1 MTETPPPLDA
11 AGRLVRRGQQLAGL
25 SLALLLVG
33 PSVLLVYAWV
43 EVLNNPGY
51 SLVDGYWIGRVPWTP
66 TGVVLALA
74 GSVLGLGSSSLVV
87 AIVGDWWRRLLIL
100 PVAAA
105 AALWWAIAFGVIPFP
120 RFRGP
125 DPVTFAYSLPTTAAI
140 MVLLPAVFL
149 ALLALSPRPPQ
160 RLTTRLRPVHPRDGD
175 PRP

>member
-51 SLVDGYWIGRVPWTP
+51 TLVDGYWIGRVPWTP

-74 GSVLGLGSSSLVV
+74 GSVLGLGSGSLVV
-87 AIVGDWWRRLLIL
+87 AIVGGWWRRLLIL
-100 PVAAA
+100 PAVAA
-105 AALWWAIAFGVIPFP
+105 AALWWAVALGVLPFP

-125 DPVTFAYSLPTTAAI
+125 DPVTFAYSLPTTAVI
-140 MVLLPAVFL
+140 MVLLPAAFL

-160 RLTTRLRPVHPRDGD
+160 RPTTRLRPVHPRDRD